1 VLEYFH
7 DGVKAYIIHRLL
19 LYVNTTN
26 DRVTGHIQER
36 PDTSAA
42 SHLPGLDRSFQVND
56 RTDLVWLMKENF
68 NALELAVRE
77 ESML

>member
-1 VLEYFH
+1 MLEYFH
-7 DGVKAYIIHRLL
+7 GVKAYMIHRLL
-19 LYVNTTN
+19 LYVNTTK
-26 DRVTGHIQER
+26 DRVTGHLQEP
-36 PDTSAA
+36 PDTSAT

-68 NALELAVRE
+68 IALELAVRE